1 LGYVQYGTEPY
12 ASVAGQYGLVRAA
25 RLGLSVGQGLS
36 AAQQAALTFDI
47 IWYQKEVVEVRTV
60 LVPQLYLAPGH
71 EALAG
76 ASISAKNVFITG
88 GTISNVG
95 SIAAQDRLSLTS
107 TSGNVTNTDF
117 GVW

>member
-1 LGYVQYGTEPY
+1 MRVSEGSQ
-12 ASVAGQYGLVRAA
+12 
-25 RLGLSVGQGLS
+25 LGLSVGQGLS
-36 AAQQAALTFDI
+36 AAQQAALISDI
-47 IWYQKEVVEVRTV
+47 VWYQNEVEDGRTV

-95 SIAAQDRLSLTS
+95 SIAAQDRLSLTF
-107 TSGNVTNTDF
+107 TSGNITNTDF
-117 GVW
+117 GVR